1 MLSFCKC
8 TYFKIGLAVI
18 DRAVLALFVCSVIV
32 AAENPYFTC
41 AKNSV
46 RKQEVWAGA
55 AGTLW
60 L

>member
-1 MLSFCKC
+1 M
-8 TYFKIGLAVI
+8 I
-18 DRAVLALFVCSVIV
+18 DRAVLAPFVCSVIV